1 MPSPVDISVVVP
13 VFDRVGMLRR
23 TLSSLIGQRT
33 NLAYEIIIV
42 LDGSPDDT
50 RNVVRSIEYE
60 SSVPI
65 RVFSYSS
72 PSGTACRGRNLGII
86 EARGRYIAFSDSD
99 DISVD
104 KRLQTS
110 FDSLT
115 QLDVDLV
122 AGKVRYMVDP
132 SRVIEIVSG
141 SASDCVPL
149 TLGLLKLAN
158 PVAPSTVMVSRDILL
173 AHGGF
178 RTSLRYRE
186 DHELWLRLAHRGV
199 RMFMLDEI
207 LADYTLHAGNNELM
221 FLDSDDEWSA
231 RALRDFRLA
240 YPREEWGLA
249 SD

>member
-1 MPSPVDISVVVP
+1 VSSTVDVSVVVP
-13 VFDRVGMLRR
+13 VFDRVAMLRR
-23 TLSSLIGQRT
+23 TLLSLIGQRT
-33 NLAYEIIIV
+33 DVAYEIIIV
-42 LDGSPDDT
+42 FDGSPDDT
-50 RNVVRSIEYE
+50 RSVVSSIEYE

-65 RVFSYSS
+65 RRFSFSS

-86 EARGRYIAFSDSD
+86 EAKGQYIAFSDSD

-104 KRLQTS
+104 TRLQTS
-110 FDSLT
+110 FDAIT

-122 AGKVRYMVDP
+122 AGRVRYVVDP
-132 SRVIEIVSG
+132 SRPIEIVSG
-141 SASDCVPL
+141 STSEVVPL
-149 TLGLLKLAN
+149 TLGLLKLVN

-199 RMFMLDEI
+199 SMFMLDEV
-207 LADYTLHAGNNELM
+207 LADYMIHAGNNELN
-221 FLDSDDEWSA
+221 FLDSDDEWSG

-240 YPREEWGLA
+240 YPREEWGVA
-249 SD
+249 TE